1 MFEDVCSQPVFP
13 KRTGSPA
20 LTPDRLELPAII
32 YRKLRALERALRT
45 YVAADGLVTT
55 LFALGSLFWFD
66 LAIDRFF
73 QPSWGVRLF
82 LLLMMLA
89 AFVAILRARIFRRL
103 FAQLRDDQL
112 AMVFER
118 QVPRLN
124 ETLLT
129 TVDLH
134 DRIGEVHPVFW
145 ESTVREAAET
155 IAQVNVHAMFK
166 YRRLVAR
173 SLLAVLM
180 LGAIAGFCFSF
191 PETAGTWFSRNLLLS
206 SREWP
211 RISRIHVEG
220 FGDDGRVRV
229 ARGDSFTMLVRAAT
243 SAALVPETV
252 KILTGT
258 RQAGFRTLVL
268 DQFRLDQ
275 LDGTEYRTF
284 AGTFTELL
292 EPLDI
297 SVQAGDTRLDGF
309 HIEVVPPPVLSDI
322 RIIVGYPEYMRRPPA
337 PPVRPTGRTI
347 VPEGSGVSIEA
358 TVNKP
363 LRKLGV
369 SRDGG
374 DPILVF
380 EEHSSDARD
389 RFEFELADL
398 RDDTFLEFFL
408 GDGDGLRNRHP
419 IRLDFAVLKDN
430 PPVVTARLVGIGSAV
445 TPAAVL
451 PIEGE
456 LTDDYGIDRV
466 FYAYSVV
473 RGHAATNADSK
484 SATPE
489 SPGET
494 GDVPTTDVPAAG
506 AAPTHDTPKDAPKN
520 TADFS
525 GTRPIAEQVDR
536 TTFPLNREFDVQ
548 ELNLNPGDRLT
559 LDIEAFDCYRLP
571 GMETTG
577 RQGVGDRWSLDVV
590 SPEQLKTMLEV
601 REITL
606 RQRFEILID
615 EVKRTRILAE
625 EFALDGQPAEP
636 DDVKPENVN
645 SEDVWPEERGE
656 NDVHEGGESE
666 GQEEQE
672 RSVETAGERSEL
684 ERQLAEQRRRER
696 ERISKAHAE
705 AGIYNITR
713 VLRDTQKETYEI
725 GTISQAFLDIRREM
739 FNNRILTPEIRQR
752 IDDGII
758 EPIRSLLEKEF
769 VDLDERLV
777 VLNRL
782 LEERETTIRST
793 TLRQRTD
800 VLAQFDRILER
811 MGAIRDNMLSME
823 SYAEAIELLRVIIRQ
838 QEQLREETRQ
848 EKKDQLRNL
857 LDP

>member
-1 MFEDVCSQPVFP
+1 
-13 KRTGSPA
+13 
-20 LTPDRLELPAII
+20 
-32 YRKLRALERALRT
+32 
-45 YVAADGLVTT
+45 
-55 LFALGSLFWFD
+55 
-66 LAIDRFF
+66 
-73 QPSWGVRLF
+73 
-82 LLLMMLA
+82 
-89 AFVAILRARIFRRL
+89 
-103 FAQLRDDQL
+103 
-112 AMVFER
+112 
-118 QVPRLN
+118 
-124 ETLLT
+124 
-129 TVDLH
+129 
-134 DRIGEVHPVFW
+134 
-145 ESTVREAAET
+145 
-155 IAQVNVHAMFK
+155 
-166 YRRLVAR
+166 
-173 SLLAVLM
+173 
-180 LGAIAGFCFSF
+180 
-191 PETAGTWFSRNLLLS
+191 
-206 SREWP
+206 
-211 RISRIHVEG
+211 
-220 FGDDGRVRV
+220 
-229 ARGDSFTMLVRAAT
+229 
-243 SAALVPETV
+243 
-252 KILTGT
+252 
-258 RQAGFRTLVL
+258 
-268 DQFRLDQ
+268 
-275 LDGTEYRTF
+275 
-284 AGTFTELL
+284 
-292 EPLDI
+292 
-297 SVQAGDTRLDGF
+297 
-309 HIEVVPPPVLSDI
+309 
-322 RIIVGYPEYMRRPPA
+322 
-337 PPVRPTGRTI
+337 
-347 VPEGSGVSIEA
+347 
-358 TVNKP
+358 
-363 LRKLGV
+363 
-369 SRDGG
+369 
-374 DPILVF
+374 
-380 EEHSSDARD
+380 
-389 RFEFELADL
+389 
-398 RDDTFLEFFL
+398 
-408 GDGDGLRNRHP
+408 
-419 IRLDFAVLKDN
+419 
-430 PPVVTARLVGIGSAV
+430 
-445 TPAAVL
+445 
-451 PIEGE
+451 
-456 LTDDYGIDRV
+456 
-466 FYAYSVV
+466 
-473 RGHAATNADSK
+473 
-484 SATPE
+484 
-489 SPGET
+489 
-494 GDVPTTDVPAAG
+494 
-506 AAPTHDTPKDAPKN
+506 
-520 TADFS
+520 
-525 GTRPIAEQVDR
+525 
-536 TTFPLNREFDVQ
+536 
-548 ELNLNPGDRLT
+548 
-559 LDIEAFDCYRLP
+559 
-571 GMETTG
+571 METTG

-625 EFALDGQPAEP
+625 EFALDAQPAEP